1 MTWPEVFRWLALIAG
16 GGASVAALAWTLGR
30 IFRPWMRDAA
40 QDAADGLYERLKN
53 NDFHHIEEGVKAL
66 GDRIERVDARRREDT
81 AAMEARIGDR
91 IDRMGGRMEARL
103 LAAVQRPPDTDDPE
117 A

>member
-1 MTWPEVFRWLALIAG
+1 
-16 GGASVAALAWTLGR
+16 
-30 IFRPWMRDAA
+30 MRDAA

-53 NDFHHIEEGVKAL
+53 NDFRHIEDGVKAL

-91 IDRMGGRMEARL
+91 IDRMGGRIERMEARL